1 MFKRTAVL
9 LLAALMLCTSGTAP
23 VFAAKGES
31 TEYED
36 WAEPVKLV
44 ALTFDDGPGAYTE
57 YLLDELAERD
67 VHATFFMVGRNTT
80 GKFKPLVERAISEG
94 HQVASHSYKHAYLT
108 KYSASGM
115 KSDLEKTAA
124 ALNDAAG
131 GSFSYMLRPP
141 YGAKNSTL
149 LKTAGVPLIIWS
161 VDPYDWKYRDA
172 DYVSQNVIGSVKDG
186 DIILLHDIHQTS
198 VEAALIII
206 DTLSQMNYEFVT
218 VTELARRK
226 GYEPEAGSAYYSF
239 RGETAAE
246 RVSEPSVSV
255 FPHLG
260 GYCVVVTVE
269 DGAPVYLSF
278 DGSDPSQ
285 GEPLSRTGHNRYRA
299 LVPRDS
305 VVRVIAA
312 WDVNGDRS
320 REIDIDLHG
329 EEWID

>member
-1 MFKRTAVL
+1 MNSGGRSSSKGG
-9 LLAALMLCTSGTAP
+9 SGTSLPIEAIGSAP

-115 KSDLEKTAA
+115 KNDLEKTAA

-149 LKTAGVPLIIWS
+149 LKSAGVPLIIWS

-172 DYVSQNVIGSVKDG
+172 QVVSQSVINS
-186 DIILLHDIHQTS
+186 
-198 VEAALIII
+198 
-206 DTLSQMNYEFVT
+206 
-218 VTELARRK
+218 ARRK
-226 GYEPEAGSAYYSF
+226 PRRISLSVMEKPSSRLPKVAPLFLTVFMMNIVYPACQIIETIDNKRMKTRADRGGTRLVRYESARSKSPE
-239 RGETAAE
+239 ET
-246 RVSEPSVSV
+246 
-255 FPHLG
+255 
-260 GYCVVVTVE
+260 
-269 DGAPVYLSF
+269 
-278 DGSDPSQ
+278 
-285 GEPLSRTGHNRYRA
+285 
-299 LVPRDS
+299 
-305 VVRVIAA
+305 
-312 WDVNGDRS
+312 
-320 REIDIDLHG
+320 
-329 EEWID
+329 